1 VRFSLQDV
9 RKSVQRRGGTLAVSL
24 HFLRAGELQ
33 DEIARLLSYYERLLG
48 QPQRLFSVD
57 EARACI
63 GEYRVAHCLMA
74 TLSHWYSWQ
83 ARSWGDVVCERGGDE
98 HLLALGSS
106 AQLRLLLYSFV
117 NEHYAGFLPASQRA
131 TALSTFAAP
140 YGVDTSGL
148 EYLLVLD
155 SDNEALLTLTAQRA
169 PTVQEITALYNQW
182 TFEAAL
188 FNASYV
194 HFVIDCNAFRNL
206 DTFTTPEQTG
216 LTNLTDWQASNAG
229 RALSPDAGIG
239 SVIKRLC
246 YLARLLGVYYDLEYE
261 VGTAPLL
268 LHLTLYGPQE
278 VTGVP
283 QQYGLRLA
291 RLCRLLLGY
300 GASQAAQGEDGRS
313 ARKTSLAAGIV
324 EAEARIHFL
333 QRAYLFAMDARLLQ
347 LFPGA
352 NASQDGVVSET
363 SGEYASALFDSSIEQ
378 TFAEGFSSLA
388 RDQGVDGWS
397 LEREPEPLLLER
409 GIFIPD
415 FALTRRAHRVYVE
428 ILGFWTPAYR
438 ERKLQRLQQ
447 LRERNDLLLIIPQ
460 DAREAFASIE
470 QDFPIVSYKDQISIA
485 DVLYVLR
492 QHYDDFSERLGLI
505 DVEHVRNTIRQ
516 RGFIVERECGI
527 LLHTYRRA
535 ELQQA
540 AARIYAEQHDL
551 ADACVYVPGLGIY
564 AQSWLQKLQHTF
576 YTWLAQEQQQS
587 QTVSLS
593 TALAALR
600 TGDDTLRTSPDTLLE
615 TLIGL
620 WPEVHIQRD
629 SIFDAAITLSGT
641 SIIESIPLED
651 ASTLSDTES
660 VVPVPSTPKKKT
672 TREQRS
678 SSKKRPV
685 AIPQEIVQGDL
696 WS

>member
-1 VRFSLQDV
+1 M
-9 RKSVQRRGGTLAVSL
+9 
-24 HFLRAGELQ
+24 
-33 DEIARLLSYYERLLG
+33 
-48 QPQRLFSVD
+48 
-57 EARACI
+57 
-63 GEYRVAHCLMA
+63 AHCLMA

-83 ARSWGDVVCERGGDE
+83 TRSWDDVVRERGGNE
-98 HLLALGSS
+98 HLLVLGSP

-117 NEHYAGFLPASQRA
+117 NEHYAGFLPTSQRA
-131 TALSTFAAP
+131 DALSTFATP
-140 YGVDTSGL
+140 YGVSASDL
-148 EYLLVLD
+148 EYLLALD
-155 SDNEALLTLTAQRA
+155 SDDEALLTRTAQCA

-206 DTFTTPEQTG
+206 DALTPAAPTDLG
-216 LTNLTDWQASNAG
+216 NLTTSSTSKAT
-229 RALSPDAGIG
+229 RALLPDAGVG
-239 SVIKRLC
+239 AVIKRLC
-246 YLARLLGVYYDLEYE
+246 YLARRLGVYYDLEYE
-261 VGTAPLL
+261 ASESNKGNKALSTQANAVPLL

-300 GASQAAQGEDGRS
+300 GVSQAAQREDGRNM
-313 ARKTSLAAGIV
+313 RKASLAAGIV
-324 EAEARIHFL
+324 EAEARVHFL

-347 LFPGA
+347 LFPRG
-352 NASQDGVVSET
+352 NESQDSSVSEV

-378 TFAEGFSSLA
+378 TFAEGFGALA

-415 FALTRRAHRVYVE
+415 FALTRRVHRVYVE

-438 ERKLQRLQQ
+438 ERKLQKLQQ

-460 DAREAFASIE
+460 DAREAFVSIE
-470 QDFPIVSYKDQISIA
+470 QDFPIVYYKDQISIA
-485 DVLYVLR
+485 DVLHVLR
-492 QHYDDFSERLGLI
+492 QHYDDFSERLAQI
-505 DVEHVRNTIRQ
+505 DVERVCNSIQQ
-516 RGFIVERECGI
+516 RGLIVERECGV
-527 LLHTYRRA
+527 LLHTYRRT

-540 AARIYAEQHDL
+540 AARVCDGQHER
-551 ADACVYVPGLGIY
+551 ASACHYVPGLGLY
-564 AQSWLQKLQHTF
+564 AQSWLHKLQHTF
-576 YTWLAQEQQQS
+576 YTWLAQEQQQQ
-587 QTVSLS
+587 QTVSLNA
-593 TALAALR
+593 ALAALR
-600 TGDDTLRTSPDTLLE
+600 TYDETLQTGPDTLLE

-629 SIFDAAITLSGT
+629 SIFDATITLTGSSVIDPIVPEEAST
-641 SIIESIPLED
+641 PSDSESI
-651 ASTLSDTES
+651 
-660 VVPVPSTPKKKT
+660 VPVSPTPKKKA

-678 SSKKRPV
+678 SAKKQRPV
-685 AIPQEIVQGDL
+685 AASEIVQGDL